1 MKVGSK
7 TENIGIAKTKFD
19 RFLRKNTWKSL
30 LLAMTIIA
38 STNNVV
44 SAATFMLLVMDM
56 RGNGAGIEKVL
67 VRKGQKS

>member
-19 RFLRKNTWKSL
+19 RFFRKNNWKSL

-44 SAATFMLLVMDM
+44 SAATFMLLIMDM
-56 RGNGAGIEKVL
+56 CGKGAGIETV
-67 VRKGQKS
+67 VV